1 MPFDLTQLNYDFTRF
16 DLPTLY
22 TAVAT
27 YRHRPVIPHPLPN
40 NPTDPTLHNW
50 LADTDGDHVFY
61 NAHTSP
67 LLQTHSQLDILAH
80 ILLGHHPLTFTPHQT
95 AQALTLALRLGLQA
109 HTWPPL
115 NPSQLSALNW
125 LRHRLERFFP
135 SDAPPPLYSQALP
148 HEQALPAYA
157 QLIAILTAK
166 FRYQTAVHTLTT
178 PTSHPATPHFRSLN
192 TIDDTASP
200 PNLLTLY
207 AYTAQR
213 LHETNQHILA

>member
-1 MPFDLTQLNYDFTRF
+1 MPFDLTQLNYDFTHS

-22 TAVAT
+22 TAVTA
-27 YRHRPVIPHPLPN
+27 YHHRPVIPLPLPD
-40 NPTDPTLHNW
+40 NPTNPTLNNW
-50 LADTDGDHVFY
+50 LADTDHDYVFY
-61 NAHTSP
+61 NAHASL
-67 LLQTHSQLDILAH
+67 LLQTHSQLYILAH
-80 ILLGHHPLTFTPHQT
+80 ILLGHHPLTFTSRQT

-125 LRHRLERFFP
+125 LRHRLEYFFP
-135 SDAPPPLYSQALP
+135 SDDPSPLYSQARP

-178 PTSHPATPHFRSLN
+178 PTSHPATPYFRSLN

-200 PNLLTLY
+200 PNLLTRY

-213 LHETNQHILA
+213 LHETNQHIPA